1 MSYLVTE
8 APEDEAGRARG
19 GAAACGR
26 SPRGDASPALPRK
39 RAEDVPVRAG
49 CRAHLGFR
57 LVSAAPLPY
66 SSPAFPAGLRSTSV

>member
-1 MSYLVTE
+1 MSEKVKYEL
-8 APEDEAGRARG
+8 PGDE
-19 GAAACGR
+19 
-26 SPRGDASPALPRK
+26 GDASPALPRK

-49 CRAHLGFR
+49 YRAHLGFR

>member
-26 SPRGDASPALPRK
+26 SPRGNASPALPRK